1 MTNLEFLEES
11 CLTVAVKNEVYRFRA
26 TQYHN
31 TKVKNK
37 RFKFEDLLLRKL
49 KATGN
54 REGRGK
60 LAPK

>member
-1 MTNLEFLEES
+1 MTNLDFLEES

-31 TKVKNK
+31 TRVKNK
-37 RFKFEDLLLRKL
+37 IFKFGDLLLRKL
-49 KATGN
+49 EATRN
-54 REGRGK
+54 KESRGK

>member
-1 MTNLEFLEES
+1 MTNLDFLEES

-37 RFKFEDLLLRKL
+37 RFKFGDLLL
-49 KATGN
+49 
-54 REGRGK
+54 
-60 LAPK
+60 